1 MKRRLCYL
9 LFIAVLIF
17 NGCSNDIPD
26 PRTKA
31 AEIIPSKPCPT
42 LYQNILDQ
50 FPEYTNNEANWALL
64 FDENAEKQIRLFKE
78 SEVYVTYISEGA
90 GYSNSFGWY
99 SYPSSQP
106 PSDASSLKLNIVF
119 PNVNKKVLKEGD
131 MVQLSTEK
139 FPAGTVVGFF
149 LILRGW
155 ENGSVN
161 ESKPKMYTDFKLNP
175 NGQQQHILYKEKDC
189 GDIVLGFEDKQ
200 IGVDSDN
207 DFNDVLFTISDNKE
221 NLDVTSFDLRKMIR
235 M

>member
-1 MKRRLCYL
+1 L

-78 SEVYVTYISEGA
+78 SEVYVTFIAEGA

-99 SYPSSQP
+99 SYPSSQT
-106 PSDASSLKLNIVF
+106 PSDANSLKLNIVF
-119 PNVNKKVLKEGD
+119 PNVNKKVLNEGD
-131 MVQLSTEK
+131 MVQLGKEK

-155 ENGSVN
+155 ENGTVN
-161 ESKPKMYTDFKLNP
+161 ESKPKLYTDYQLNP
-175 NGQQQHILYKEKDC
+175 NEQQQHILYKEKDC